1 MSGIY
6 IPNMKMPKNCFAC
19 NFAVDGVCVAM
30 KPPKTR
36 HWRAEDVTN
45 HCPLV
50 TVSDHGRLIDADAIE
65 YTHEVARSLDDR
77 HNWLEAVVTQDEIAD
92 LPTIIPADKESE

>member
-6 IPNMKMPKNCFAC
+6 IPGMEMPENCFAC

-45 HCPLV
+45 YCPLV
-50 TVSDHGRLIDADAIE
+50 EQKHGQWIKADDGFDESWVCSECMEEYVSVDADFIDYAH
-65 YTHEVARSLDDR
+65 YCPNCGARMDGAND
-77 HNWLEAVVTQDEIAD
+77 V
-92 LPTIIPADKESE
+92 